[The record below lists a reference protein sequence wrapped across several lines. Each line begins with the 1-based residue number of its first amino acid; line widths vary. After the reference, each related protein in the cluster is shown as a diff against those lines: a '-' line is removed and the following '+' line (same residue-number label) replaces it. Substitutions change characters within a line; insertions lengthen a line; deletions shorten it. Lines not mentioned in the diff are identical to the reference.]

1 MRPSRIIGECERVN
15 VAVIIVGIN
24 QWEEY
29 TLPLVRSIEK
39 HEPDVDIFVVD
50 NYSDPSYIG
59 NDCYLV
65 RTHERVCYSAAINA
79 GYVGMELALR
89 DPDWTIILNNDVKCL
104 GPFVDTLEWMHRGT
118 LYGNQFITFKDLRWL
133 GLWLFVISREVRE
146 AVGKFDEKF
155 NVCGFDDADYCFR
168 AAAAGFEIRKSN
180 LPFQHY
186 WGKTRWDIPN
196 YKDTRQENLKY
207 LEEKHG
213 VSLAG
218 EWEVF
223 N

>member
-1 MRPSRIIGECERVN
+1 MN

-24 QWEEY
+24 QWMKY
-29 TLPLVRSIEK
+29 THPLMESIKE
-39 HEPDVDIFVVD
+39 HEPSAKIVLVD
-50 NYSDPSYIG
+50 NGSEIHYPFST
-59 NDCYLV
+59 V
-65 RTHERVCYSAAINA
+65 RFDKPVCYSAAINA
-79 GYVGMELALR
+79 GMDFLKDYA
-89 DPDWTIILNNDVKCL
+89 DWTIILNNDVKCL

-118 LYGNQFITFKDLRWL
+118 LYGNQLITFKDLRWL

-155 NVCGFDDADYCFR
+155 EVCGFDDADFCFR

-218 EWEVF
+218 GWEVF